1 MNSPHVSPSHY
12 AILGGGMLGM
22 TLAHRLARAGQ
33 RVSLF
38 ESAPQLGGLA
48 SAWEL
53 NGITWDRHYHVT
65 LLSDSHL
72 RNLLVELDLDADM
85 KWVETRTGFYMGG
98 RLYSMSSS
106 LEFLRFEPLS
116 LIDKIRLGATIF
128 HASRTTDWRSLEQVS
143 VTDWLT
149 RLSGRNVFEKMWR
162 PLLRAKLGE
171 NYQQASAAFIW
182 AIIARM
188 YAARRSGLKKEMFGY
203 LPGGYGRMLDCFA
216 STLREEGVEI
226 QTSRSARLI
235 EPAADGRVNVDFGDN
250 ANESFDQVVM
260 TVPSPVAAQICPAL
274 SIDEKAKLSAIHYQG
289 IVCASVLLRKPLAG
303 YYVTNLIDPWVP
315 FTAVIEMSALVDR
328 QQFDGNS
335 LVYLPKYV
343 DPADPL
349 FEQSDA
355 QIEQSFVSALQR
367 MYPDLRDTDVLG
379 FRVSRV
385 RRVLPIPTLNYSQNL
400 PPMTTSVPGVHIVNS
415 THIVNGTLNVN
426 ETVQLANNAAEM
438 LLKAPATSRKAQQ
451 PFSGFTC
458 AAQSAPRCV
467 PTRLRVAGELDRQ
480 TTVRAPEA
488 GPLNSGIKLTH

>member
-1 MNSPHVSPSHY
+1 
-12 AILGGGMLGM
+12 M
-22 TLAHRLARAGQ
+22 TLAHRLSRAGQ
-33 RVSLF
+33 RVTLF

-53 NGITWDRHYHVT
+53 DGITWDRHYHVT

-98 RLYSMSSS
+98 RLYSMSNS
-106 LEFLRFEPLS
+106 LEFLRFGPLS
-116 LIDKIRLGATIF
+116 LIDKLRLGATIF
-128 HASRTTDWRSLEQVS
+128 HASRTTDWRPLEQIGVS
-143 VTDWLT
+143 EWLT

-226 QTSRSARLI
+226 RSGMAAQLV
-235 EPAADGRVNVDFGDN
+235 EPTGGGGACIAFAGGEH
-250 ANESFDQVVM
+250 ESFDQVVM
-260 TVPSPVAAQICPAL
+260 TMSSPAAAQLCPAL
-274 SIDEKAKLSAIHYQG
+274 SADERAKLAAIRYQG
-289 IVCASVLLRKPLAG
+289 IVCASVLLRRPLAG
-303 YYVTNLIDPWVP
+303 FYVTNLIDSWVP

-328 QQFDGNS
+328 QQFYGHS

-343 DPADPL
+343 DPTDPL
-349 FEQSDA
+349 FEQTDE
-355 QIEQSFVSALQR
+355 QIEQSFLSALQR
-367 MYPDLRDTDVLG
+367 MYPDLQAADVLA

-385 RRVLPIPTLNYSQNL
+385 RRVLPIPTLNYSRNL

-426 ETVQLANNAAEM
+426 ETVNLANTAAEM
-438 LLKAPATSRKAQQ
+438 LLKTPALPTARKARV
-451 PFSGFTC
+451 FGI
-458 AAQSAPRCV
+458 AA
-467 PTRLRVAGELDRQ
+467 E
-480 TTVRAPEA
+480 RARSIA
-488 GPLNSGIKLTH
+488 RNAV